1 MIHGRNM
8 SMTYQNLYM
17 ILNHHKYNLLG
28 MPFLPKFFTKDDQD
42 VYDDGTWIL
51 ARANRPHFSWGQSK
65 YEKHFQ
71 HRESLLPELWLYH
84 GTSYFKAFCMSMK
97 GYLDDTV
104 HYEFSSAFTIS
115 PVTVQGNK
123 GDWPEATLVSD
134 DEDSDEDNSS
144 IKNDSTFWYKPK
156 KLDKPKIVSFA
167 KNT

>member
-1 MIHGRNM
+1 
-8 SMTYQNLYM
+8 
-17 ILNHHKYNLLG
+17 
-28 MPFLPKFFTKDDQD
+28 
-42 VYDDGTWIL
+42 
-51 ARANRPHFSWGQSK
+51 
-65 YEKHFQ
+65 
-71 HRESLLPELWLYH
+71 
-84 GTSYFKAFCMSMK
+84 MSMK